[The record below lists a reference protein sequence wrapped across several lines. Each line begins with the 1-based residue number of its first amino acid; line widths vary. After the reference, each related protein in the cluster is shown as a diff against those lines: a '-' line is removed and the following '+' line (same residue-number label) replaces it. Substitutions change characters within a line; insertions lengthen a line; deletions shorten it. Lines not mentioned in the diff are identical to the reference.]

1 MTNEKEWWEERTRKL
16 FHGVWG
22 ASPWNEERMTD
33 AAIDVLRDIVA
44 EAERRGEIR
53 ALEEMVWNG
62 MFPKNLPKSMENGY
76 LACGM
81 DLNEKIDAKLT
92 SLKKV

>member
-1 MTNEKEWWEERTRKL
+1 MLTPQQKNSMTNEKEWWEERTRKL

-44 EAERRGEIR
+44 EAERRGER
-53 ALEEMVWNG
+53 KALEWLRDNASGGGDWRMKIEIKLASL
-62 MFPKNLPKSMENGY
+62 KNL
-76 LACGM
+76 
-81 DLNEKIDAKLT
+81 
-92 SLKKV
+92 

>member
-1 MTNEKEWWEERTRKL
+1 MTNEKEAPEWWRKFITLATGGAYSYVRTEYIP
-16 FHGVWG
+16 
-22 ASPWNEERMTD
+22 S
-33 AAIDVLRDIVA
+33 IVA
-44 EAERRGEIR
+44 EAERRGEMK

-92 SLKKV
+92 SLKTP